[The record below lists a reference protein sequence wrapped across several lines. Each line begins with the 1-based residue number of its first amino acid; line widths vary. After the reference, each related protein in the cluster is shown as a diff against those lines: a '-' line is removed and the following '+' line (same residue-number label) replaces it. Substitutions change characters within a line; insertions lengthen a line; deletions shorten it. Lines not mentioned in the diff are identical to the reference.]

1 MVILSSV
8 GSTILSCTSRPGPCR
23 ILVTGY
29 ELPDIGI
36 AHYDSDEDYD
46 DDMVAAWSVDRLGR
60 SLIDLDFL
68 RELHAKSVDLFLHQQ
83 GLDTSTPSGRAM
95 FQICRVRAVDD
106 PRAGHGRSDPGQG

>member
-1 MVILSSV
+1 MPTRKYLPTGQGLGSIWDELVIRSSV

-46 DDMVAAWSVDRLGR
+46 DERADEYPTFRQN
-60 SLIDLDFL
+60 
-68 RELHAKSVDLFLHQQ
+68 KSD
-83 GLDTSTPSGRAM
+83 
-95 FQICRVRAVDD
+95 
-106 PRAGHGRSDPGQG
+106 